1 MTLKAKKKLGSILFY
16 TVLTLSVVIAIFP
29 IYYLFVLSLQP
40 VSVMYDPAINIFPTM
55 NPIKAYWNLLTTS
68 EVWRWV
74 INTVLVALVTIPG
87 CILLAIPAAYGL
99 SRFRFKGKTPAM
111 FAILLTQM
119 LPSMFLL
126 VPIYIIVSRMG
137 LNNTLWGVMLVD
149 VTFVLPVAVW
159 FLKGFCDSIPSGI
172 EEAAIIDGCT
182 RFGVMIRI
190 ALPMVLPGI
199 AAAATWSLISLWNEY
214 LFAFTLLSDADLY
227 TVSIGLSS
235 QITLFGT
242 DFTILF
248 GGAFVATLPILIIFM
263 FFQKHSAQFHRKDVQ
278 LHSQA

>member
-1 MTLKAKKKLGSILFY
+1 MTLKIKKRLGSILFY
-16 TVLTLSVVIAIFP
+16 TVLTLSVLVVIFP

-40 VSVMYDPAINIFPTM
+40 VSVMYDPAITIFPTM
-55 NPIKAYWNLLTTS
+55 NPFKAYWNLLTTS

-74 INTVLVALVTIPG
+74 LNTVLVALVTIPG
-87 CILLAIPAAYGL
+87 CIILAIPAAYGL
-99 SRFRFKGKTPAM
+99 SRFRFKGKAPAM

-159 FLKGFCDSIPSGI
+159 FLKGFCDGIPSGI

-190 ALPMVLPGI
+190 ALPMLLPGI

-214 LFAFTLLSDADLY
+214 LFAFTLLSDANLY
-227 TVSIGLSS
+227 TVSNGLSS

-263 FFQKHSAQFHRKDVQ
+263 FFQKYLVSGLTAGAVKE
-278 LHSQA
+278 

>member
-99 SRFRFKGKTPAM
+99 SRFRFKGKAPAM

-263 FFQKHSAQFHRKDVQ
+263 FFQKYLVSGLTAGAVKE
-278 LHSQA
+278 

>member
-1 MTLKAKKKLGSILFY
+1 MNIKTKKKLRSTLFY
-16 TVLTLSVVIAIFP
+16 IVLSVAVAIAIFP

-40 VSVMYDPAINIFPTM
+40 VSVMYDSAINILPTM

-74 INTVLVALVTIPG
+74 VNTILVALVTIPG
-87 CILLAIPAAYGL
+87 CIVLAIPAAYGL
-99 SRFRFKGKTPAM
+99 SRLRFKGKAPAM

-126 VPIYIIVSRMG
+126 VPIYIIVSRIG
-137 LNNTLWGVMLVD
+137 LNNSLWGVMLVD

-159 FLKGFCDSIPSGI
+159 FLKGFCDGIPSGI
-172 EEAAIIDGCT
+172 EEAAIIDGCN
-182 RFGVMIRI
+182 RFGVMVRI
-190 ALPMVLPGI
+190 VIPMLLPGI

-214 LFAFTLLSDADLY
+214 LFAFTLLSDSKLY

-263 FFQKHSAQFHRKDVQ
+263 FFQKYLVSGLTAGAVKE
-278 LHSQA
+278 

>member
-99 SRFRFKGKTPAM
+99 SRFRFKGKAPAM

-182 RFGVMIRI
+182 RFGVMVRI

-263 FFQKHSAQFHRKDVQ
+263 FFQKYLVSGLTAGAVKE
-278 LHSQA
+278 

>member
-1 MTLKAKKKLGSILFY
+1 MSIKTKKKLGGLLFY
-16 TVLTLSVVIAIFP
+16 TVLTLAVLVVIFP

-55 NPIKAYWNLLTTS
+55 NPFKAYWNLLTTS

-74 INTVLVALVTIPG
+74 VNTVLVALVTIPG
-87 CILLAIPAAYGL
+87 CIILAIPAAYGL
-99 SRFRFKGKTPAM
+99 SRFRFKGKAPAM

-137 LNNTLWGVMLVD
+137 LGNTLWGVMLVD

-159 FLKGFCDSIPSGI
+159 FLKGFCDGIPSGI

-190 ALPMVLPGI
+190 ALPMLLPGI

-214 LFAFTLLSDADLY
+214 LFAFTLLSDSKLY

-263 FFQKHSAQFHRKDVQ
+263 FFQKYLVSGLTAGAVKE
-278 LHSQA
+278 